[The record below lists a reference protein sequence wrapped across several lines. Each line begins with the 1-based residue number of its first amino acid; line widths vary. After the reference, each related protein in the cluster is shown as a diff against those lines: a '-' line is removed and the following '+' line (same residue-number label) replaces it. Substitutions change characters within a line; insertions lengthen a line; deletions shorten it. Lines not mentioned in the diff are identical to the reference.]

1 MSDNALDWPRPE
13 YDKNNEPFFIFIVTP
28 PYSGST
34 ALCKVL
40 NTSHRSMLL
49 APNGEG
55 QNLVP
60 GLCNTD
66 RWQPGL
72 DVDYESVRA
81 VWLSKFQSIKNL
93 TLTTDVVI
101 EKSPPNMV
109 RMEQL
114 SSQFESSCFLAN
126 NRDPYANCASI
137 LYRRHS
143 ADSLDIETRI
153 SILQQL
159 AKGWQRRSE
168 LIKRLVQKKNIPL
181 VTYETFC
188 DEPSSVVEALNI
200 DEDFKASINP
210 AAEVQVKDYDQQP
223 IINQNER
230 HTRLINSREI
240 EAMSSVLAEKQHLM
254 EFFGYE
260 ISK

>member
-81 VWLSKFQSIKNL
+81 VWLSKFSHR
-93 TLTTDVVI
+93 
-101 EKSPPNMV
+101 EKSSKYGPHGT
-109 RMEQL
+109 
-114 SSQFESSCFLAN
+114 A
-126 NRDPYANCASI
+126 
-137 LYRRHS
+137 
-143 ADSLDIETRI
+143 
-153 SILQQL
+153 
-159 AKGWQRRSE
+159 E
-168 LIKRLVQKKNIPL
+168 LPV
-181 VTYETFC
+181 
-188 DEPSSVVEALNI
+188 
-200 DEDFKASINP
+200 
-210 AAEVQVKDYDQQP
+210 
-223 IINQNER
+223 
-230 HTRLINSREI
+230 
-240 EAMSSVLAEKQHLM
+240 
-254 EFFGYE
+254 
-260 ISK
+260 